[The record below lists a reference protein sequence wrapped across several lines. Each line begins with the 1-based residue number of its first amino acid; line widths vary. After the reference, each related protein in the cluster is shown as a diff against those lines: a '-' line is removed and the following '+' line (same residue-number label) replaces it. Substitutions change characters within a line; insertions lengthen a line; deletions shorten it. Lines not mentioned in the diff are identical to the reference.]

1 MPGDLDGG
9 QAGGGGSIGGGD
21 TGGGGAQTAEI
32 AGPPASPELEWKHR
46 AEQAE
51 ARAEEAEA
59 RAAQLEA
66 EVSRLESALA
76 EAQAEASGAELK
88 RRIDRELAS
97 ARAIDLETAA
107 LLTEAAVAGM
117 DEPDVA
123 GAVAE
128 LRRRKPFLF
137 GRGFGASAM
146 GAMGGGGA
154 DGELDELAE
163 HVKAT
168 GDKRALLR
176 YLRLRRGAI

>member
-1 MPGDLDGG
+1 MPGELGG
-9 QAGGGGSIGGGD
+9 GDAGGGGSIPGGGGD
-21 TGGGGAQTAEI
+21 PGGGGGGGPQTAEI
-32 AGPPASPELEWKHR
+32 AGPLVSEELAWKRR

-51 ARAEEAEA
+51 ARVAE
-59 RAAQLEA
+59 LES

-76 EAQAEASGAELK
+76 EAEAASSGAELK

-107 LLTEAAVAGM
+107 LLTEAAVAGL
-117 DEPDVA
+117 DDPDVA
-123 GAVAE
+123 AAVAE

-137 GRGFGASAM
+137 GRGFGATAM
-146 GAMGGGGA
+146 GAIGDGGGA
-154 DGELDELAE
+154 DGELADLAE
-163 HVKAT
+163 QAKTT